1 MKHFV
6 EYPLDDGGHIVIE
19 VDEPE
24 SEGTV
29 RAARGGKLALAKE
42 TLEEALQKV
51 LPAAKAV
58 VEKVKSIETDADEIE
73 VAFGIRLNSTF
84 SAVISSVSAEANF
97 AVTLRW
103 QHKTKAEAH

>member
-19 VDEPE
+19 VDQPE

-84 SAVISSVSAEANF
+84 SAAVRLGSAGAEF
-97 AVTLRW
+97 AVARRP
-103 QHKTKAEAH
+103 QR